1 MNDDHLQHIRAAK
14 AGDKEAFTHLVRSYK
29 DFLFRSAFAIVRDY
43 GDAEDVV
50 QDSFV
55 KAFLSIHTLKDER
68 AFASWI
74 STITTRIA
82 LDIVRRKSK
91 IGEYNDSSPNPET
104 VATPS
109 AKSDL
114 KLDIEDALFQLS
126 PEHRTVIA
134 LREVQG
140 FDYQEIANI
149 LEIPIGTVRSR
160 LSSARMQLRK
170 RLYPDDEKGR
180 SQ

>member
-1 MNDDHLQHIRAAK
+1 MNDDPLQTIRDAK
-14 AGDKEAFTHLVRSYK
+14 AGDTKAFTQIVRSYK

-43 GDAEDVV
+43 VDAEDVV
-50 QDSFV
+50 QEAFV
-55 KAFLSIHTLKDER
+55 KAFLSFHTLKEER

-82 LDIVRRKSK
+82 LDTVRRKSK
-91 IGEYNDSSPNPET
+91 VGEFHASGQNPET
-104 VATPS
+104 IAAPS
-109 AKSDL
+109 SQSHV
-114 KLDIEDALFQLS
+114 KLDIEDALSQLS

-170 RLYPDDEKGR
+170 RLYSDE
-180 SQ
+180 